1 MAGTKY
7 PPQGPL
13 NVRRRESGLAKY
25 GGHAADDLARLLELA
40 TEDDARYR
48 PTMSELRDELRTW
61 LQLHPPG
68 TTPRPGPSRFRTTF
82 DECLS
87 PRALDEAGRD
97 RVLADAVRRLLD
109 GCRDASAGGS
119 RLVDDLDANIGPSED
134 PRSGGNPDWIPDQVV
149 IKKLG
154 WEAAAGVRLVGVGVL
169 DGEDD
174 LRYDLSWQVRTPGTV
189 QWELTWRAGGRVR
202 MRLPSDIA
210 ERLRLRDEAFR
221 HIPSQLADPATSVST
236 ETESRLRQVAN
247 EVRRRESRRGA
258 DMDEA
263 RRRVAGREQAAER
276 AMADW
281 QRFWNSF
288 VEYVTSVVDP
298 DVALTADHRDD
309 DWFLIMGDRRL
320 VVRVRKPATHLS
332 PAVLLGTVTVE
343 SEDPDRYRSSVAN
356 LTAVLDD
363 RSEPAWHLLRLER
376 NQLAS
381 PPVPVSEALRGA
393 LGAVSL
399 NILEEL
405 LRDGSLGIAYPAARI
420 VSTVDLNVD
429 NLLAVVVAEI
439 EALDQRARQRET

>member
-1 MAGTKY
+1 M
-7 PPQGPL
+7 
-13 NVRRRESGLAKY
+13 
-25 GGHAADDLARLLELA
+25 
-40 TEDDARYR
+40 
-48 PTMSELRDELRTW
+48 
-61 LQLHPPG
+61 
-68 TTPRPGPSRFRTTF
+68 
-82 DECLS
+82 
-87 PRALDEAGRD
+87 
-97 RVLADAVRRLLD
+97 
-109 GCRDASAGGS
+109 
-119 RLVDDLDANIGPSED
+119 DDLDANIGPSED